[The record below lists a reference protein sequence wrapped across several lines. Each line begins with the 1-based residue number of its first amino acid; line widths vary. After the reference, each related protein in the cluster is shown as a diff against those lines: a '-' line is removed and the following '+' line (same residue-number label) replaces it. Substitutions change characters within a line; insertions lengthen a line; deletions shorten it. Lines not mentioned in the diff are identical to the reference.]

1 MPATYEPIATY
12 TVGTAVASYT
22 VNSIPATY
30 TDLRVVINAHSALTP
45 SQDSLWSIKF
55 NGDTGNNYSTT
66 LIRGNG
72 TAASSLAQSSTAP
85 ARIGWALTDGAGAS
99 YYGSIILDIFSY
111 AGATYKTYLSNN
123 AADWNGGGYVSRIVG
138 LWRSTSAITSF
149 TLTDNN
155 AANISV
161 GTTITLYGIKAA

>member
-22 VNSIPATY
+22 VSSIPATY
-30 TDLRVVINAHSALTP
+30 TDLKVVINAHSSLSP

-55 NGDTGNNYSTT
+55 NGDTGNNYSTV

-72 TAASSLAQSSTAP
+72 SSASTLLQNATSPS
-85 ARIGWALTDGAGAS
+85 RIGWALTDGAGAN
-99 YYGSIILDIFSY
+99 YYGLIILDIFSY
-111 AGATYKTYLSNN
+111 AGSTFKNYLSTN
-123 AADWNGGGYVSRIVG
+123 AADFNGGGFVSRIVG
-138 LWRSTSAITSF
+138 LWSSTSAITSF